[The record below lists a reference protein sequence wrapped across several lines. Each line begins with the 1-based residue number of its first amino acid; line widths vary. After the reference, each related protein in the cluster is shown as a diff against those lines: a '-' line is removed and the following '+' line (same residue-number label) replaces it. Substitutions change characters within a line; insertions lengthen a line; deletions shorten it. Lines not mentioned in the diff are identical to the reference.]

1 MFGYVVI
8 NKPEL
13 KFKEFDVYQS
23 YYCGLCKTLKEKYGS
38 RAQISLNFDLNFIS
52 ILLSGL
58 YEPETKIGESRCVM
72 HPLSKHTT
80 RYNECVDYAAKMT
93 IVLTYFKCEDD
104 WLDERK
110 ISKQAYKRLLRKAYQ
125 EIKEEYPDKLA
136 HIETCLHCI
145 NDYESQG
152 ITNLDEISKY
162 FGEAM
167 GEICA
172 YKDDEWHD
180 ELYEF
185 GFYLGKFIYFIDAY
199 EDIEQDLKKG
209 TYNPFKE
216 LYQTDQ
222 FEDKCKDI
230 LELMISEATMAFER
244 LPIIE
249 NAAIIRNILYGG
261 VWNKYELVRQKRLEG
276 RK

>member
-8 NKPEL
+8 NKPEM
-13 KFKEFDVYQS
+13 KFKEFDIYHS
-23 YYCGLCKTLKEKYGS
+23 YYCGLCKTLKDKYGL
-38 RAQISLNFDLNFIS
+38 RAQVSLNFDMNFLA

-58 YEPETKIGESRCVM
+58 YEPDTKLKNERCII
-72 HPLSKHTT
+72 HPLKKHQA

-110 ISKQAYKRLLRKAYQ
+110 ISRQTYKKLIKKAYN
-125 EIKEEYPDKLA
+125 KVKKEYPDKVDE
-136 HIETCLHCI
+136 IEKCLHKI
-145 NDYESQG
+145 NDYEKQG
-152 ITNLDEISKY
+152 LNNLDEVSKY
-162 FGEAM
+162 FGRVM
-167 GEICA
+167 GLICA
-172 YKDDEWHD
+172 YKNDEWYD
-180 ELYEF
+180 ELYEL